1 MGLNSILKSLFGDK
15 STRDMK
21 LIQPLV
27 EKIKKAYPEI
37 EALDNDQL
45 RAKTKEIQAYVQ
57 DSAKEEKEKIEILKA
72 KIEDTPIEER
82 EAIFNEIDKL
92 DKEVLEIYENALNE
106 VMPVAFSI
114 VKETARRLAENEEVV
129 VTATDFDRELAAT
142 HDFLRIEGDKAY
154 YQNHWMAGGNDLK
167 WEMIHYD
174 VQLFGGVVLHQGK
187 IAEMATGEGKTLVA
201 TLPVFLNALT
211 GNGVHVVTVNDYL
224 AKRDS
229 EWMGPLY
236 MFNGLSVDCIDKH
249 RPNSP
254 ERRKAYQ
261 ADITFGTNNEF
272 GFDYL
277 RDNMAISPEDL
288 VQRRHNYAIV
298 DEVDSVLIDDA
309 RTPLIISGPVPN
321 GEDQMFEE
329 YQPLVEKLVGV
340 QRKLATEYL
349 ADAKTKIAQGNQLM
363 EEGKKKE
370 GQELLDQGFLSLFR
384 SHKSLPKNKPLIK
397 FLSEDGIKSGMLRT
411 EEFYMENN
419 NRRMPEAVE
428 PLYFVVDEKLNSVDL
443 TDKGTDWLAKQV
455 NDKELFV
462 LPDITSQ
469 MSELE
474 NQDLTEEE
482 RVNKKDEL
490 LSHYGVQSE
499 RVHTLQQLL
508 KAYTMF
514 NKDDEYVV
522 IDGEVKIVDEQTGRI
537 MEGRQWSDGLHQAV
551 EAKEHVKVKDATQTF
566 ATITLQNYFR
576 MYHKLAGMTGT
587 ATTEAGEFWDIY
599 KLDVVEIPTNRPVI
613 RNDQDDRVYR
623 TAREKYNAVID
634 EINELRNNGRPT
646 LVGTTSV
653 EISELLSRMLNLRH
667 IPHNVLNAKLHQ
679 READI
684 VAQAG
689 QSNLG
694 KSWVATDGH
703 GFSDKQTAIRYQD
716 NLKAN
721 DKKHLIPDEDSSVL
735 VKEEE
740 RLLGAVTIATNMAGR
755 GTDIKLSQSVKEA
768 GGLAII
774 GTERHESRRV
784 DRQLRGRSGRQG
796 DPGSSV
802 FYVSL
807 EDKLM
812 RLFASERIAKVMDRM
827 GFAEGERI
835 ESPMISKSIERAQKK
850 VEENNFGI
858 RKRLLEYDDVM
869 NKQRTVIYEKR
880 RHALMGERI
889 GMDITNIIWD
899 RIVNIIEKND
909 YEGCQEAFIKIF
921 AMECPFTRKDLIEGD
936 KDKLMEDAFQ
946 LAMQHFNR
954 RADRIQ
960 TVSWPVI
967 KQVYENQSA
976 VYERILVPITDGKR
990 VYNIPCEL
998 KEAYDTE
1005 SKSVVKQFEK
1015 TILLHIIDDCWKEN
1029 LRALDELRH
1038 SVQNASYEQKD
1049 PLVIFKL
1056 ESATLFDSMVDEMN
1070 NRIVSILMR
1079 AQIPEMQQENVRE
1092 AAPQQR
1098 SQRYQE
1104 SKADIDNGGERLTDP
1119 NQAAAAATDTRAQ
1132 AGQINRTPIR
1142 KEKMP
1147 GRNDPCPCGSGKKF
1161 KNCHGRG
1168 IV

>member
-211 GNGVHVVTVNDYL
+211 GNGVHVVTVNDYQ

-721 DKKHLIPDEDSSVL
+721 DKKHLIPDEDSNVL